1 MKSIEIT
8 TAYGQLRIIIILNG
22 FFTVGVSSFRAKQ
35 NENKK
40 SFD

>member
-22 FFTVGVSSFRAKQ
+22 FFTAAVSSFRAKQ
-35 NENKK
+35 NENKMK
-40 SFD
+40 KF